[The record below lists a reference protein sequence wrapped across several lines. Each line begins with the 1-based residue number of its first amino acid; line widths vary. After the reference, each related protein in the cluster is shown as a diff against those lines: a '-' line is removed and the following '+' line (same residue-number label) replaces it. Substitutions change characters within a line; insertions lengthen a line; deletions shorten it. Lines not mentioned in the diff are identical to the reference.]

1 MKEQDKKDI
10 MNWLRSVV
18 HVIHELVPD
27 MGSVSIFGTEDVVS
41 VSITKKREPDNDD
54 MEYLMDMTMWEEE
67 AKDA

>member
-1 MKEQDKKDI
+1 MTEEDKKVI
-10 MNWLRSVV
+10 LQWMRAVV
-18 HVIHELVPD
+18 HVINEMVPD
-27 MGSVSIFGTEDVVS
+27 MGSVSVFGTEDVVS

>member
-1 MKEQDKKDI
+1 MTEEDKQVI
-10 MNWLRSVV
+10 LQWMRAVV
-18 HVIHELVPD
+18 HAINEMVPD

>member
-1 MKEQDKKDI
+1 MTEEDKQVI
-10 MNWLRSVV
+10 LQWMRAVV
-18 HVIHELVPD
+18 HVINEMVPD